1 MTKEIV
7 TTDAELEL
15 LMAELETQNAKIM
28 AAAPAPTAKAPSPE
42 LKEPEP
48 ELEPEYEAVPEPVD
62 LTRKI
67 FIHNAEKR
75 TVVAG
80 TVGDLTAGLEEVE
93 KAEALS
99 LLRVYKAKAPPA
111 EVAPEPPAA
120 STTPDF
126 VKKVVKAKPAPVKL
140 DDVPDEFIDPDSPL
154 GTVAAK
160 LSHEPENEP
169 EVSRASVTPVV
180 MTVKVDVTEA
190 IADIKAVAEEMKI
203 EADKPQAGL
212 KYYIDVD
219 QFQKDTRVS
228 DIHLDQC
235 MIEQNSLRAYYSTQA
250 AYAEAQ
256 ASRIKARFEVIE
268 ATLYDKHRKEAA
280 ASGEKTTVQMVE
292 SAVKMDPR
300 WLSAKNTVIE
310 GETLAAINKGLVE
323 SLKDRKDMLVQM
335 GADRRDE
342 GKGAVRILAEQNERQ
357 DLRERALK
365 SARAA

>member
-28 AAAPAPTAKAPSPE
+28 AAAPALTAKATAPE

-48 ELEPEYEAVPEPVD
+48 EPEPEYEAVPEPVD

-154 GTVAAK
+154 GTVAA
-160 LSHEPENEP
+160 
-169 EVSRASVTPVV
+169 PVV
-180 MTVKVDVTEA
+180 MTVKVDATEA
-190 IADIKAVAEEMKI
+190 IADIKTVVEDMKVQP

-235 MIEQNSLRAYYSTQA
+235 MIEQNSLRAYYGTQS

-256 ASRIKARFEVIE
+256 ASRLKARFEVIE
-268 ATLYDKHRKEAA
+268 ATLYDKHRKEFAA
-280 ASGEKTTVQMVE
+280 GGEKTTVQMVD

-310 GETLAAINKGLVE
+310 AETLAAINKGLVE
-323 SLKDRKDMLVQM
+323 SIKDRRDMIIQL

>member
-15 LMAELETQNAKIM
+15 LFAELEVQNTKIM
-28 AAAPAPTAKAPSPE
+28 AAVPTPAAVKAPPP
-42 LKEPEP
+42 EPEP
-48 ELEPEYEAVPEPVD
+48 KYEAVPEPVD

-67 FIHNAEKR
+67 FIHDAKKR

-80 TVGDLTAGLEEVE
+80 TVGDLKDGLEEVE
-93 KAEALS
+93 KAEALN
-99 LLRVYKAKAPPA
+99 LLRGYKGKPVPAA

-126 VKKVVKAKPAPVKL
+126 VKKVVKAKPAPVQL
-140 DDVPDEFIDPDSPL
+140 DDVPDEFIDPDSPP
-154 GTVAAK
+154 GTVTA
-160 LSHEPENEP
+160 
-169 EVSRASVTPVV
+169 PVV
-180 MTVKVDVTEA
+180 TMTVKLDAAEA
-190 IADIKAVAEEMKI
+190 IAELRLATEEVKAQH

-228 DIHLDQC
+228 DIGLDQC
-235 MIEQNSLRAYYSTQA
+235 MIEQNSLRAYYGTQA

-310 GETLAAINKGLVE
+310 AETLAAINKGLVE
-323 SLKDRKDMLVQM
+323 SIKDRRDMIIQL